1 AVKTSVFAVRRIE
14 IEGAP
19 PTLAAQIRTA
29 LGPLEGTSLVSFGR
43 SDADR
48 RLAGFPQIAS
58 VRYDRDFPH
67 TLRVEVTV
75 ENPVAVLRKASDAW
89 LVSATGRVLA
99 MLKPGS

>member
-29 LGPLEGTSLVSFGR
+29 LEPLEGKSLVSFSR

-48 RLAGFPQIAS
+48 RVAGFPQIAS

-67 TLRVEVTV
+67 TLRVMVTV
-75 ENPVAVLRKASDAW
+75 EKAVAVLRKASEAW
-89 LVSATGRVLA
+89 LVSATGRVLE
-99 MLKPGS
+99 